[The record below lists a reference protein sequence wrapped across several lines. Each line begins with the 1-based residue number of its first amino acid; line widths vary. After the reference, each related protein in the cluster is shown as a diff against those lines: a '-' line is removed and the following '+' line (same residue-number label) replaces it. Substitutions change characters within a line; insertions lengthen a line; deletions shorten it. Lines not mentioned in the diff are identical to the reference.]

1 MPITIIN
8 IFYRQ
13 PKDKIKYSFVT
24 RAHHKV
30 IGFRKR
36 LNTFE
41 TDGTTGL
48 SYIRLLAANNIAA
61 GANLGSSCLLCGCRW
76 TQMVG

>member
-1 MPITIIN
+1 
-8 IFYRQ
+8 
-13 PKDKIKYSFVT
+13 
-24 RAHHKV
+24 V

-41 TDGTTGL
+41 TDDKARL

-61 GANLGSSCLLCGCRW
+61 GANLGVFLSVVW
-76 TQMVG
+76 V